1 MKYLCCNSDRTDHQ
15 KRHGKAKYQKI
26 SCRAAAGVATMKH
39 TLYELRFSI
48 FTVFPYTARA
58 MNALQ
63 IPFFSKCEDTFG
75 VRVLYNVASGYSSS
89 AGWPF
94 SLLDGPFPVVF
105 TSCTTLPNPA
115 SLTAHVSR
123 CKGWYTPHRNQLS
136 KYLAAPSLTSLGLIG
151 RDRRHKKSTKSI
163 EKALFS
169 TSAAVSKMSGSAPPC
184 LWS

>member
-1 MKYLCCNSDRTDHQ
+1 
-15 KRHGKAKYQKI
+15 
-26 SCRAAAGVATMKH
+26 
-39 TLYELRFSI
+39 
-48 FTVFPYTARA
+48 

-151 RDRRHKKSTKSI
+151 RDRRHKKKY
-163 EKALFS
+163 EKHREGFIFHICS
-169 TSAAVSKMSGSAPPC
+169 GEQNVRVCTSVPLVMKAASRKPGKTVQNRPQQPSPS
-184 LWS
+184 

>member
-26 SCRAAAGVATMKH
+26 SCRAAAGVATMRH
-39 TLYELRFSI
+39 SLYELRFSI

-75 VRVLYNVASGYSSS
+75 VRVLYNVASGYSST

-94 SLLDGPFPVVF
+94 SRCLHVLHDSPQ
-105 TSCTTLPNPA
+105 SCQSN
-115 SLTAHVSR
+115 
-123 CKGWYTPHRNQLS
+123 S

>member
-26 SCRAAAGVATMKH
+26 SCRAAAGVATMRH
-39 TLYELRFSI
+39 SPYELRFSI

-63 IPFFSKCEDTFG
+63 IPFFQ
-75 VRVLYNVASGYSSS
+75 NVKILLGCVFFTTLPPAT
-89 AGWPF
+89 PR
-94 SLLDGPFPVVF
+94 LLDGPFPVVF

>member
-15 KRHGKAKYQKI
+15 KRHGKAKYQKL
-26 SCRAAAGVATMKH
+26 SCRAAAGVATMRH
-39 TLYELRFSI
+39 SPYELRFSI

-63 IPFFSKCEDTFG
+63 IPFFQ
-75 VRVLYNVASGYSSS
+75 NVKILLGCVFFTTLPPAT
-89 AGWPF
+89 PR
-94 SLLDGPFPVVF
+94 LLDGPFPVVF

-169 TSAAVSKMSGSAPPC
+169 TSAAVSKMSGSALPC

>member
-26 SCRAAAGVATMKH
+26 SCRAAAGVATMRH
-39 TLYELRFSI
+39 SPYELRFSI

-63 IPFFSKCEDTFG
+63 IPFFQ
-75 VRVLYNVASGYSSS
+75 NVKILLGCAFFTTLPP
-89 AGWPF
+89 ATPR
-94 SLLDGPFPVVF
+94 LLDGPFPVVF

>member
-15 KRHGKAKYQKI
+15 KRHGKAKYQKL
-26 SCRAAAGVATMKH
+26 SCRAAAGVATMRH
-39 TLYELRFSI
+39 SPYELRFSI

-63 IPFFSKCEDTFG
+63 IPFFFQTVKILLGCVFFTT
-75 VRVLYNVASGYSSS
+75 LPPAT
-89 AGWPF
+89 PL
-94 SLLDGPFPVVF
+94 LLDGPFPVVF
-105 TSCTTLPNPA
+105 TLCTTLPNPA